1 MGFAVTDFLVISYN
15 TVYVYIHIYIYI
27 NLCYILNIPF
37 TVCRNVF
44 TVVCHFKLP
53 PAAFV
58 LTVGK
63 SN

>member
-1 MGFAVTDFLVISYN
+1 MDFALTDFLIISYN
-15 TVYVYIHIYIYI
+15 SVYTHTHTHTYI

-53 PAAFV
+53 PTTFV
-58 LTVGK
+58 LTVRK
-63 SN
+63 LN